1 MSHIVIQDALYTAKS
16 VRQLDALALKAQD
29 IPSITLMKRAGRA
42 AFNELLAEWGTPEHV
57 TVFCGA
63 GNNAGDGYIVA
74 ALAADKGIPV
84 RVVELSAIEKLSA
97 DAATA
102 REFCLKAGAQLD
114 AFEAG
119 LDVQEGVIVDALLGI
134 GFSGPMRA
142 QYGEAI
148 AAINAAALPVLAL
161 DLPSGLCADTGS
173 AADVAVKADITMTFV
188 AAKQGMFTGR
198 GPALCGEII
207 YHSLDINEEIFEHL
221 SPDAK
226 LMDLDDLMDNFPD
239 REIDAYKNQF
249 GHVMVIGGDNGF
261 GGAAMM
267 AAESA
272 LRTGSGLVSV
282 ATRPI
287 HVAALLARQ
296 PEIMVSGVIS
306 GQELEPLLDR
316 PTVLVVGPGLGRSPW
331 SEQLLQ
337 KAVATGVPMVMDAD
351 ALNILAEGRVI
362 AQPDGRQWVMT
373 PHPAEAARLLGISVA
388 EVQADRFSAVR
399 RLQEKFNATIVLK
412 GVGTLIASADE
423 AEIAVCPYGN
433 PGMASGGMGDV
444 LSGII
449 GALLAQGLTPS
460 IAAQL
465 GCCLHSAAADMATQE
480 QGVRGFVASDIAPF
494 LRKLLNKEGL

>member
-1 MSHIVIQDALYTAKS
+1 
-16 VRQLDALALKAQD
+16 
-29 IPSITLMKRAGRA
+29 
-42 AFNELLAEWGTPEHV
+42 
-57 TVFCGA
+57 
-63 GNNAGDGYIVA
+63 
-74 ALAADKGIPV
+74 
-84 RVVELSAIEKLSA
+84 
-97 DAATA
+97 
-102 REFCLKAGAQLD
+102 
-114 AFEAG
+114 
-119 LDVQEGVIVDALLGI
+119 
-134 GFSGPMRA
+134 
-142 QYGEAI
+142 
-148 AAINAAALPVLAL
+148 
-161 DLPSGLCADTGS
+161 
-173 AADVAVKADITMTFV
+173 
-188 AAKQGMFTGR
+188 
-198 GPALCGEII
+198 
-207 YHSLDINEEIFEHL
+207 
-221 SPDAK
+221 
-226 LMDLDDLMDNFPD
+226 
-239 REIDAYKNQF
+239 
-249 GHVMVIGGDNGF
+249 MVIGGDNGF

-480 QGVRGFVASDIAPF
+480 QGVRGFVASDIAPV